1 MIYGA
6 ETMKDEIILAK
17 DYKRAELKDN
27 QQIEDTVAEILS
39 DIRRNGDKAVNS
51 WSQKID
57 GQKGKIIT
65 LKAFEDYDLNPELVE
80 AIKFA
85 HQRIKAFCEFQAKDL
100 KNNSFNDSFGEFGYK
115 YLPIKRIGA
124 YIPGGRFPLIS
135 TSLMTITPA
144 KVAGCL
150 NIIAC
155 SPSNHPA
162 LLAAASLAG
171 ATQFLH
177 LGGAQAIGALSYGYG
192 EIEAVNMIVGPG
204 NAYVNSAKAQV
215 QHRTK
220 IDTLAGP
227 SELLIYTENL
237 QNPEWI
243 MFDAL
248 AQAEHDPNAI
258 SLVVSTSQQL
268 LENLYT
274 RTNASEAGQRLI
286 ENEQILF
293 IKCKNQAQALEL
305 INEYAPEHL
314 LVTDA
319 NIDMNLFINYGSLF
333 IGENSAVAFGDY
345 CTGPNHTLPTNSAGK
360 NSGGLSVHQFLKVLS
375 TQKVND
381 DGRVELAKYSSILA
395 EAEGLKF
402 HQKSAEI
409 RKK

>member
-1 MIYGA
+1 
-6 ETMKDEIILAK
+6 MKDKIILAK

-27 QQIEDTVAEILS
+27 QQIEDTVTEIIN
-39 DIRRNGDKAVNS
+39 DIRSNGDKAVDS

-57 GQKGKIIT
+57 GQKGKLIA
-65 LKAFEDYDLNPELVE
+65 LKDFGDYELKPELSE
-80 AIKFA
+80 AIKIA
-85 HQRIKAFCEFQAKDL
+85 YKRIKTFCEFQAKDL
-100 KNNSFNDSFGEFGYK
+100 KNDSFNDGFGEFGYI
-115 YLPIKRIGA
+115 YQPIERIGA

-135 TSLMTITPA
+135 TSLMTIIPA
-144 KVAGCL
+144 KVAGCAD
-150 NIIAC
+150 IIAC
-155 SPSNHPA
+155 SPSIHPA

-171 ATQFLH
+171 ATRFLH
-177 LGGAQAIGALSYGYG
+177 LGGAQAIGALSFGYG
-192 EIEAVNMIVGPG
+192 EIDAVNMIVGPG

-237 QNPEWI
+237 QNHDWI
-243 MFDAL
+243 MYDAL

-274 RTNASEAGQRLI
+274 STNASVAGQSLI
-286 ENEQILF
+286 DKEQILF
-293 IKCKNQAQALEL
+293 INCDNQAQAIEL
-305 INEYAPEHL
+305 INDYAPEHL
-314 LVTDA
+314 LVTDT
-319 NIDMNLFINYGSLF
+319 NCDMSLFTNYGSLF

-345 CTGPNHTLPTNSAGK
+345 CTGPNHTLPTNGAGK

-381 DGRVELAKYSSILA
+381 KGRVELAKTASILA
-395 EAEGLKF
+395 EAEGLIF
-402 HQKSAEI
+402 HQESVDV
-409 RKK
+409 RK